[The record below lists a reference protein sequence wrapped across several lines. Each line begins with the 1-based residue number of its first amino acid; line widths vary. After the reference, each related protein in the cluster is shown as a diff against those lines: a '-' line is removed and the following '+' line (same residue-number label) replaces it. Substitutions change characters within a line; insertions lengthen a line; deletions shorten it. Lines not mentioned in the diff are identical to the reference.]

1 MDTVTK
7 QSLASKCGFMVPG
20 TTLVGAAQAN
30 PDWVRNIT
38 PDDMAL
44 IATTAERLG
53 YDNLAVS
60 EHVGIPPE
68 VEAVRGGRYYDP
80 LPVFGYLAAITSNIR
95 FLTYVVVLGY
105 HHPLAIA
112 KRYGTLDR
120 MCGGRL
126 VLGVGVGSLK
136 QEFDLLGLGGAEF
149 EQRGA
154 RGDDAL
160 LALRASL
167 GKRMPEYHGPHYDFG
182 DFIIDPCA
190 VQQDMPLWI
199 GGRSARSL
207 RRAIELGDG
216 WAPFGLSVEEQG
228 AMIAQARETPAWH
241 ARAKPI
247 ETALRHDG
255 MLDPVGQPAK
265 AADRVGAVFAA
276 GGTQVHVGFAHAS
289 RSHFIEQ
296 MEALAALK
304 I

>member
-1 MDTVTK
+1 
-7 QSLASKCGFMVPG
+7 MVPG
-20 TTLVGAAQAN
+20 TTLVGKDQAN

-38 PDDMAL
+38 PEDMAL

-53 YDNLAVS
+53 YDNLACS

-68 VEAVRGGRYYDP
+68 VEAVRGGRYHDP
-80 LPVFGYLAAITSNIR
+80 LPVFGYLAAVTSRIR
-95 FLTYVVVLGY
+95 FLTYVIVLGY

-112 KRYGTLDR
+112 KRYGTLDQ

-126 VLGVGVGSLK
+126 VLGVGIGSLK
-136 QEFDLLGLGGAEF
+136 PEFGLLGLGGAEF

-160 LALRASL
+160 KALRASL
-167 GKRMPEYHGPHYDFG
+167 GKRMPEYRGPYYSFS

-190 VQQDMPLWI
+190 IQQDMPLWI

-207 RRAIELGDG
+207 RRAVELGDG
-216 WAPFGLSVEEQG
+216 WAPFGLSVAQQG
-228 AMIAQARETPAWH
+228 AMIAQARDTPAWH
-241 ARAKPI
+241 ARTKLI

-255 MLDPVGQPAK
+255 MLDPVDQPAK

-276 GGTQVHVGFAHAS
+276 GGTQVHVGFAHTS

-296 MEALAALK
+296 LEALAALK

>member
-1 MDTVTK
+1 MTPSGIRYGMMIPGVT
-7 QSLASKCGFMVPG
+7 LAGR
-20 TTLVGAAQAN
+20 AEAN
-30 PDWVRNIT
+30 PAWVRDIT
-38 PDDMAL
+38 PEDMAL

-53 YDNLAVS
+53 YDHLACS

-80 LPVFGYLAAITSNIR
+80 LPVFGYLAAVTSRIR
-95 FLTYVVVLGY
+95 FLTYVLVLGY

-136 QEFDLLGLGGAEF
+136 PEFDLLGLGGEEF
-149 EQRGA
+149 EERGA

-167 GKRMPEYHGPHYDFG
+167 GRRMPEYDGAHYNFG
-182 DFIIDPCA
+182 GFIIDPCA
-190 VQQDMPLWI
+190 IQQDMPLWI

-207 RRAIELGDG
+207 RRAVELGDG
-216 WAPFGLSVEEQG
+216 WAPFGLSVAEQ
-228 AMIAQARETPAWH
+228 AEMVAKARETPAWH
-241 ARAKPI
+241 ARTRPLEI
-247 ETALRHDG
+247 ALRHDG
-255 MLDPVGQPAK
+255 MLDPAGKPAD
-265 AADRVGAVFAA
+265 AADKVGAVIAA
-276 GGTQVHVGFAHAS
+276 GGTQVHVGFAHRS
-289 RSHFIEQ
+289 RSHFVEQ
-296 MEALAALK
+296 LEAFAALK

>member
-1 MDTVTK
+1 
-7 QSLASKCGFMVPG
+7 MVPG
-20 TTLVGAAQAN
+20 TTLVGAAQSN
-30 PDWVRNIT
+30 PEWVQAIT
-38 PDDMAL
+38 PEDMAL
-44 IATTAERLG
+44 IAEAAERLG
-53 YDNLAVS
+53 YGHLACS
-60 EHVGIPPE
+60 EHVGIPPD

-80 LPVFGYLAAITSNIR
+80 LPVFGYLAALTSRIL

-126 VLGVGVGSLK
+126 GLGLGVGSLK

-154 RGDDAL
+154 RGDDAMR
-160 LALRASL
+160 ALRASL
-167 GKRMPEYHGPHYDFG
+167 GQRMPAYEGPHYSFG

-190 VQQDMPLWI
+190 IQQQMPLWV

-207 RRAIELGDG
+207 RRAVELGDG
-216 WAPFGLSVEEQG
+216 WAPFGLTLAEQG
-228 AMIAQARETPAWH
+228 AMIAKARETPAWQ
-241 ARAKPI
+241 ARTTPI

-255 MLDPVGQPAK
+255 MLDPVGQPGK
-265 AADRVGAVFAA
+265 AADQIGAVFAA
-276 GGTQVHVGFAHAS
+276 GGTQVHVGFAHCS
-289 RSHFIEQ
+289 RSHFVEQ

-304 I
+304 V

>member
-1 MDTVTK
+1 
-7 QSLASKCGFMVPG
+7 MVPG
-20 TTLVGAAQAN
+20 TTMVGAEQSN

-38 PDDMAL
+38 PQDMAL

-60 EHVGIPPE
+60 EHIGIPPE

-80 LPVFGYLAAITSNIR
+80 LPVFGYLAALTSRIR
-95 FLTYVVVLGY
+95 FLTYVLVLGY

-120 MCGGRL
+120 MCAGRL

-149 EQRGA
+149 AERGA

-160 LALRASL
+160 RALRASL
-167 GKRMPEYHGPHYDFG
+167 GRRLPAYDGPHYSFG
-182 DFIIDPCA
+182 NMIIDPCA
-190 VQQDMPLWI
+190 LQQDMPLWI

-207 RRAIELGDG
+207 RRAVELGDG
-216 WAPFGLSVEEQG
+216 WAPFGLSVAEQG
-228 AMIAQARETPAWH
+228 AMIAAARETPAWH
-241 ARAKPI
+241 ARSRPV

-255 MLDPVGQPAK
+255 MLDPLDQPGK

-276 GGTQVHVGFAHAS
+276 GGTQIHVGFAHRS

-296 MEALAALK
+296 MEALAALRV
-304 I
+304 